1 MTQSFNQII
10 NANIA
15 DLQAQ
20 NILLTE
26 DYINTGLEIIDVETV
41 LYGLTTSYVGLS
53 ASIAYNNGLITD
65 LQNVLQQ

>member
-10 NANIA
+10 NADIA

-26 DYINTGLEIIDVETV
+26 DYINTGLEITDVQTV
-41 LYGLTTSYVGLS
+41 LAGLTASYIGLS
-53 ASIAYNNGLITD
+53 ASITYNEALIAQ